1 MLRIVFAAALLS
13 LPLSA
18 GAQTYSRTQTTVGG
32 YSYQTLET
40 DRSSLGSGPPL
51 SRSGPPDAGQ
61 CLTRK
66 KTGRTECHTYAE
78 WVEIARAIDASRK

>member
-1 MLRIVFAAALLS
+1 MLRIVFAAALLT

-18 GAQTYSRTQTTVGG
+18 GAQTYARTQTTVSG

-40 DRSSLGSGPPL
+40 ARTSLGSEAPAA
-51 SRSGPPDAGQ
+51 RSGSPDAEQ

-66 KTGRTECHTYAE
+66 KTGRIECHTYAE
-78 WVEIARAIDASRK
+78 WVEIARTIDSSRK